1 MTTAIVV
8 GGGPNGLAAG
18 LQLARHGV
26 DVTVLEAADEIGG
39 GAKSGELGVPGL
51 IHDYCSAF
59 HPLGVGS
66 PFWREVGLDRHGL
79 EWAWPEIDCA
89 HPLDDGS
96 AGLLH
101 RSIEQTAA
109 GLGADGRRWLLAFG
123 DLVSGFDQ
131 IAPDLLRPVVNVPRH
146 PFRLAAFGPRALLPA
161 TWLARFF
168 TTPQARALFGGVAAH
183 AFHRL
188 DRPMTASLGMM
199 ITASGHRFGWPV
211 AVGGSGAITRAA
223 AAALTRAGGRIETGV
238 TVVDRSQLPDADIVM
253 LDLSAAQV
261 LALFGDRMPTRIA
274 KAYGRYRVGS
284 SAFKVDFAIRGD
296 VPWRNRETAAAGTVH
311 LGGDLAEIAYTEKQ
325 RAAGVMVDNPFVLV
339 GQQYVADPSRSN
351 GDVNPIWSYAHV
363 PAGYTGDATEAVIR
377 QIERFAPGF
386 RDQIVWSES
395 RGTVAL
401 ERYNANY
408 AGGDIIGG
416 ANTGVQMLLRPRPA
430 LDPYAT
436 GVDGVYICSQS
447 APPGAG
453 IHGLCGYH
461 AATTALRRAGIVA
474 G

>member
-109 GLGADGRRWLLAFG
+109 GLGADGRRWKLAFG

-168 TTPQARALFGGVAAH
+168 TTPRARALFGGVAAH
-183 AFHRL
+183 AFNRL
-188 DRPMTASLGMM
+188 DLPMTAALGMM

-223 AAALTRAGGRIETGV
+223 AEALTQAGGRIETGAAV
-238 TVVDRSQLPDADIVM
+238 TDRSQLPDADIVM
-253 LDLSAAQV
+253 LDLSPAQV

-296 VPWRNRETAAAGTVH
+296 VPWRNPETAAAGTVH

>member
-223 AAALTRAGGRIETGV
+223 AAALTLAGGRIETGV

>member
-339 GQQYVADPSRSN
+339 GQQYVADASRSN